1 MDETHPEL
9 GILIALLFIAAGV
22 VAVAMPER
30 LHRLAIRN
38 YVQASFRPFRSFVEG
53 GLYQP
58 AMRVMGWMMLVV
70 GLLVLVASILEL
82 LQKTNG

>member
-1 MDETHPEL
+1 MDETQPEL
-9 GILIALLFIAAGV
+9 GILIALLFIAVGV

-30 LHRLAIRN
+30 LQRLTIRN
-38 YVQASFRPFRSFVEG
+38 YEQASFRPFRSFVEG

-58 AMRVMGWMMLVV
+58 VMRVMGWMMLVV